1 MINLGPKIYPNQ
13 LDDFGP
19 GRVLLL
25 LLQRPPQTGGQG
37 VLLPSHGRGPRP
49 AVGLGQ
55 ARGCGGGRD
64 QRGLVEQGTI

>member
-37 VLLPSHGRGPRP
+37 VLLPGHCRGPRP

-55 ARGCGGGRD
+55 ARGCGGRRD
-64 QRGLVEQGTI
+64 QWGLVEQGTI